1 MSWEERAK
9 AVCVRKARAMDAG
22 AVKFSTKG
30 KAGARVLVASFAHG
44 WRFECSEKDTN
55 PIPRIAKRPT
65 DPKPDPKPE
74 PKPKA
79 KAKAK
84 AKPKAK
90 PKPKVEV

>member
-1 MSWEERAK
+1 MSWEEQAK

-30 KAGARVLVASFAHG
+30 KEGTRVLVASFAHG

-55 PIPRIAKRPT
+55 PIPRIVKRPT
-65 DPKPDPKPE
+65 DPKPE
-74 PKPKA
+74 PKSKA

-90 PKPKVEV
+90 PKPKAEV

>member
-1 MSWEERAK
+1 MSWEEQAK

-22 AVKFSTKG
+22 AVKFSVKG

-44 WRFECSEKDTN
+44 WRFECSELDTN
-55 PIPRIAKRPT
+55 PIPRIVKRPT
-65 DPKPDPKPE
+65 DPKPE
-74 PKPKA
+74 PKPKP

-90 PKPKVEV
+90 PKPKVED

>member
-22 AVKFSTKG
+22 AVKFSVKG

-44 WRFECSEKDTN
+44 WRFECSELDTN
-55 PIPRIAKRPT
+55 PTPRIVKRPT
-65 DPKPDPKPE
+65 DPKPE

>member
-1 MSWEERAK
+1 MRWEEQAK

-22 AVKFSTKG
+22 AVKFSVKG

-55 PIPRIAKRPT
+55 PTPRIVKRPT
-65 DPKPDPKPE
+65 DPKPE

>member
-1 MSWEERAK
+1 MNWEEQAK
-9 AVCVRKARAMDAG
+9 AVCVRKARAMSAG

-30 KAGARVLVASFAHG
+30 KEGARVLVASFAHG

-55 PIPRIAKRPT
+55 PIPRIVKRPT
-65 DPKPDPKPE
+65 DPKPE